1 MDVKEALVVTV
12 HSKKVAQGNATRDA
26 LVAAAREEFGT
37 RGYADAS
44 VDDIVHRAGVTKG
57 AFYHHFSS
65 KQALFLRVFE
75 NVKKEL
81 SRAAFVVH
89 VDHEPFASRGLGS
102 RRIKRMVDQDDDE
115 LWADLVARCRR
126 FVELHTDPRMQQ
138 IALIDAHWVLTW
150 EDRQRVEREHGVVL
164 LRADL
169 RRAMQRG
176 LIERLPVG
184 VASVI
189 LAGALNE
196 ACMLVAN
203 ADDRE
208 EALDEAMDIVRR
220 FLEGLRKRGSGSS

>member
-1 MDVKEALVVTV
+1 MTTR
-12 HSKKVAQGNATRDA
+12 SKKIAQGNATREA
-26 LVAAAREEFGT
+26 LIAAAREEFGA
-37 RGYADAS
+37 RGYADAI
-44 VDDIVHRAGVTKG
+44 VDDVVHRAGVTKG
-57 AFYHHFSS
+57 AFYHHFAS

-89 VDHEPFASRGLGS
+89 VDHEPFAAQRLGA
-102 RRIKRMVDQDDDE
+102 RRVKRLVEQDDGE
-115 LWADLVARCRR
+115 LWADLIARCRR
-126 FVELHTDPRMQQ
+126 FVELHTDPKMQQ
-138 IALIDAHWVLTW
+138 IVLIDARWVLSW

-176 LIERLPVG
+176 LIERLPVR

-208 EALDEAMDIVRR
+208 EALDEAMDVIRR
-220 FLEGLRKRGSGSS
+220 FLEGLRVRGDGSR